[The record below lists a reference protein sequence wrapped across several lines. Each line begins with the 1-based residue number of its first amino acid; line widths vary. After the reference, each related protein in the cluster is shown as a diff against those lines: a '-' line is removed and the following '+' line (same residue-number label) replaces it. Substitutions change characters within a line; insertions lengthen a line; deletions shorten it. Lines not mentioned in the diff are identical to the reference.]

1 MQGFSALPF
10 VDGSWL
16 LKTEPALH
24 VLHGQAT
31 LGAQP
36 DDVFPCGGHV
46 DDGESVDAL
55 TRLFRD
61 WNDLDFLEEFF
72 TKNSGDLA
80 SYFRITDIDLAIYDT
95 LEDAN
100 ELRCV
105 ILDIS
110 PDTDVDRLFRHLE
123 NSRIAEMLLGR
134 EKARGRRRA
143 HDSWLRIYALKL
155 ERNTYLITG
164 GAIKLTRTMEERE
177 HTLAELRK
185 MEKVR
190 NFLIEQ
196 GAVDI
201 DGLKDI
207 ANDGKSN

>member
-1 MQGFSALPF
+1 MKF
-10 VDGSWL
+10 VDINGEKIWS
-16 LKTEPALH
+16 
-24 VLHGQAT
+24 VIY
-31 LGAQP
+31 
-36 DDVFPCGGHV
+36 
-46 DDGESVDAL
+46 DGETVDAL
-55 TRLFRD
+55 TKLFRD

-80 SYFRITDIDLAIYDT
+80 SYFKITDIDLAIFDT

-110 PDTDVDRLFRHLE
+110 PDADVDRLFRHLE

-185 MEKVR
+185 MEQVR

-196 GAVDI
+196 GAIDI

>member
-1 MQGFSALPF
+1 MKF
-10 VDGSWL
+10 VDINGERIWS
-16 LKTEPALH
+16 
-24 VLHGQAT
+24 V
-31 LGAQP
+31 
-36 DDVFPCGGHV
+36 VY
-46 DDGESVDAL
+46 DGESVSAL
-55 TRLFRD
+55 TKLFRD

-72 TKNSGDLA
+72 VRNSSDLA
-80 SYFRITDIDLAIYDT
+80 SYFKITDIDLAIYDT

-100 ELRCV
+100 ELRCM

-110 PDTDVDRLFRHLE
+110 PEADVERLFRHLE

-134 EKARGRRRA
+134 EKAKGRRRV

-155 ERNTYLITG
+155 DRNTYLITG

-185 MEKVR
+185 MEQVR

-196 GAVDI
+196 GAVDL
-201 DGLKDI
+201 DGLKDFSE
-207 ANDGKSN
+207 NE

>member
-1 MQGFSALPF
+1 MSSGGLQKLLQFLLVQSKTCDYICDMKF
-10 VDGSWL
+10 VDINGEKIWS
-16 LKTEPALH
+16 
-24 VLHGQAT
+24 VIY
-31 LGAQP
+31 
-36 DDVFPCGGHV
+36 
-46 DDGESVDAL
+46 DGESVDAL

-72 TKNSGDLA
+72 TKNSEDLA
-80 SYFRITDIDLAIYDT
+80 SYFRITDIDLAIYDN

-110 PDTDVDRLFRHLE
+110 PDADVDRLFRHLE

>member
-1 MQGFSALPF
+1 MKFINISGERIWS
-10 VDGSWL
+10 V
-16 LKTEPALH
+16 
-24 VLHGQAT
+24 VY
-31 LGAQP
+31 
-36 DDVFPCGGHV
+36 
-46 DDGESVDAL
+46 DGESVDAL
-55 TRLFRD
+55 TKLFRE

-72 TKNSGDLA
+72 MKNSDDLA

-100 ELRCV
+100 ELRCM

-110 PDTDVDRLFRHLE
+110 PDADVDRLFRHFE

-134 EKARGRRRA
+134 EKARGIRRA
-143 HDSWLRIYALKL
+143 HDSWLRIYALKI
-155 ERNTYLITG
+155 EKNAYLITG

-185 MEKVR
+185 MEIVR
-190 NFLIEQ
+190 NFLIVQ
-196 GAVDI
+196 GAIDI

-207 ANDGKSN
+207 ANDGNSN

>member
-1 MQGFSALPF
+1 MKF
-10 VDGSWL
+10 VSINGERIWS
-16 LKTEPALH
+16 
-24 VLHGQAT
+24 VIY
-31 LGAQP
+31 
-36 DDVFPCGGHV
+36 
-46 DDGESVDAL
+46 DGESVDAL

-72 TKNSGDLA
+72 TKNSVDLA
-80 SYFRITDIDLAIYDT
+80 SYFRIT
-95 LEDAN
+95 
-100 ELRCV
+100 
-105 ILDIS
+105 
-110 PDTDVDRLFRHLE
+110 
-123 NSRIAEMLLGR
+123 EMLLGR

-155 ERNTYLITG
+155 EQNTYLITG

-185 MEKVR
+185 MELVR

-207 ANDGKSN
+207 ASDGKSN

>member
-1 MQGFSALPF
+1 MKF
-10 VDGSWL
+10 VSINGERIWS
-16 LKTEPALH
+16 
-24 VLHGQAT
+24 VIY
-31 LGAQP
+31 
-36 DDVFPCGGHV
+36 
-46 DDGESVDAL
+46 DGESVDAL

-72 TKNSGDLA
+72 TKNSVDLA

-110 PDTDVDRLFRHLE
+110 PDADVDRLFRHLE
-123 NSRIAEMLLGR
+123 NSRITEMLFGR

-155 ERNTYLITG
+155 EQNTYLITG

-185 MEKVR
+185 MELVR

-207 ANDGKSN
+207 ASDGKSN